1 MPAREQVCPAMPPR
15 LHIDPRESPQ
25 SDRHVLGIDVSAD
38 CRRVRAAPLAARGNG
53 LHMNVRV
60 GHALS
65 LKLPDR
71 AEQLKLQLDRR
82 LPADQDPFVILQELR
97 SVLTEHV
104 AIAAQEASTRN
115 SNALEEMLAIGICE
129 TGKVTETNDGLRC
142 HLDLIDPAQLADLS
156 GVNIVSGFPARD
168 CASGGKGTPLSPL
181 PLWLL
186 FRSAHRERI
195 FLHLGRTI
203 RIVRLPRLA
212 GSLSSVSGLGYRL
225 SHGTALVDLLV
236 SQLTNGKQKFDTGG
250 RLAVQ
255 GRHVDKLTSHWL
267 ELAETLDP
275 FDAEDASAMLRSAV
289 TMAVKNGWSVYDLLC
304 SATLF
309 VAESAAKAVK
319 CLARDPQV
327 TEVILS
333 GGSLANGLIL
343 RHLAARLP
351 DYRLQRIEQLGGE
364 PDVVP
369 AAVAAIL
376 ALLHFD
382 QVPANVAGL
391 TGAETPRVLG
401 NLTPGGPQA
410 WQRLLASYTSGGHSI
425 RPLRAAL

>member
-1 MPAREQVCPAMPPR
+1 MPPR
-15 LHIDPRESPQ
+15 LRIDPRESSQ

-38 CRRVRAAPLAARGNG
+38 CFRVRAAPLVARGNG

-60 GHALS
+60 GQPIS
-65 LKLPDR
+65 LDLPDR
-71 AEQLKLQLDRR
+71 VRELKSRLDRR
-82 LPADQDPFVILQELR
+82 IHTDCDPFVTLLELR
-97 SVLTEHV
+97 SILTEHV
-104 AIAAQEASTRN
+104 AIAAQEAATRN
-115 SNALEEMLAIGICE
+115 GSVLGEMLAIGVCE
-129 TGKVTETNDGLRC
+129 PGKVTATNEGQRS
-142 HLDLIDPAQLADLS
+142 HLDLVDPAQLADLS

-168 CASGGKGTPLSPL
+168 CASGGNGSPLSPL

-203 RIVRLPRLA
+203 RIVRLPRLT
-212 GSLSSVSGLGYRL
+212 GSLSSVSGLGFRL

-236 SQLTNGKQKFDTGG
+236 NQLTNGKTKFDAGG

-255 GRHVDKLTSHWL
+255 GHRVGELVEHWL
-267 ELAETLDP
+267 GLAENLDP
-275 FDAEDASAMLRSAV
+275 LAVGDASGMLRSAV
-289 TMAVKNGWSVYDLLC
+289 TMAVESGWSVYDLLC
-304 SATLF
+304 SATHF
-309 VAESAAKAVK
+309 VAESAARDVEQ
-319 CLARDPQV
+319 LVRDPRT
-327 TEVILS
+327 TEVILT

-343 RHLAARLP
+343 RHLTARLP
-351 DYRLQRIEQLGGE
+351 NYPFQRIEQLGGE
-364 PDVVP
+364 SDVVP
-369 AAVAAIL
+369 AAVAATL

-410 WQRLLASYTSGGHSI
+410 WQRLLASCISGGHSI